1 MRVHDKD
8 MRGVAVAAL
17 VAVIGTITI
26 FFIKFGPGNEI
37 QSNRIG
43 MITSAAVERAGATVV
58 PSSPIKA
65 DQQKTSVASD

>member
-8 MRGVAVAAL
+8 MRGAAVAAL

-26 FFIKFGPGNEI
+26 FFIEFGPGNEI
-37 QSNRIG
+37 QPNRIG
-43 MITSAAVERAGATVV
+43 MITSAAIERAGATVV

-65 DQQKTSVASD
+65 DQQKTSVVSD